1 MPTEKRHSQDC
12 RMYAMICSEIGSSIF
27 HERHVEL
34 CINIIYKIFIV
45 KLMFCCLPQEC
56 DAQASYLLTDPNY
69 IILRSQSSQFCRL
82 KTQNSYVTS
91 CLQYKKLVITLLFD
105 SVYTDW
111 FTYHIGG
118 LFMPFSMRTKLKIKN
133 FVFSH
138 SSTCCFHFHWCSL
151 CQVGRML
158 QWF

>member
-12 RMYAMICSEIGSSIF
+12 RMYAMICSEIDSSIF
-27 HERHVEL
+27 HERHLEL
-34 CINIIYKIFIV
+34 CVNITKYCFLCFVVCHRNVMPRLVIYWRTPITSYWDHKVRNFADWKHKIRTSHHAFNTKNYIVIWFCVPWLNCISYWWLIHAFLHAYKI
-45 KLMFCCLPQEC
+45 
-56 DAQASYLLTDPNY
+56 N
-69 IILRSQSSQFCRL
+69 
-82 KTQNSYVTS
+82 
-91 CLQYKKLVITLLFD
+91 
-105 SVYTDW
+105 
-111 FTYHIGG
+111 
-118 LFMPFSMRTKLKIKN
+118 N